1 MADSIRRNFDVDDG
15 LKSVQSIKQAKES
28 IKNTK
33 SLCQRGGFWLHR
45 FTSNSR
51 EVLNSILK
59 EDRAADTKDHRLV
72 SNDTAIE
79 CALSV
84 HWCIESDTLTK
95 LRTQSY
101 TTSPTPVR
109 MATGSVPTSDWLM
122 TRTASMVFW

>member
-1 MADSIRRNFDVDDG
+1 MDDG

-28 IKNTK
+28 IKNAK

-95 LRTQSY
+95 LRMQSC